1 MIKNEEGMFHV
12 NGASLR
18 LFHMS
23 GRMSGYYY
31 HLPLICA

>member
-18 LFHMS
+18 HFRMS
-23 GRMSGYYY
+23 GRMAAWQT
-31 HLPLICA
+31 L

>member
-12 NGASLR
+12 NGASPR

-23 GRMSGYYY
+23 GRMAAWQTLYI
-31 HLPLICA
+31 L